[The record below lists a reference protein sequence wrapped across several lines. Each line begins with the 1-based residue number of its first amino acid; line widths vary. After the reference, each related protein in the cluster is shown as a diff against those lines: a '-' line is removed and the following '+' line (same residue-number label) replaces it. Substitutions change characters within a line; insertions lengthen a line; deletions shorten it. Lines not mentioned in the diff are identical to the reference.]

1 MLTPRTRSLILG
13 MLAADLAVLVYLNA
27 LHNPFVYDDLI
38 GVVRN
43 SALVDGG
50 GLGALLR
57 QNVFRPVV
65 SLSFALDHALWG
77 LAPPGYHVT
86 SVLLHAV
93 NAALVFVLA
102 RRAVDDWRARDA
114 GVTLDG
120 DVLAFVT
127 AALFAVHPMMTE
139 AVGYVSGRG
148 DVLAATLALLA
159 LLTLRRGL
167 TEPAWRAPGVALAVA
182 AAATKEV
189 AVVVV
194 AVLFV
199 WDRLLLDGDSLE
211 KGATRR
217 LVSWHLPVL
226 GVAVLLG
233 LARLAAF
240 FLVERS
246 TTSGAAGP
254 ALQAQPG
261 VALRYLVLLLA
272 PVGQSLVHFVR
283 PVTSPLDWR
292 ALLETAALALLGVA
306 AWRDRR
312 RHPLTALGVAWFL
325 LFLAPAAVVA
335 LHEPMAERRVYLASV
350 GVFLLVGFVG
360 AYAWQSAGRRGR
372 VAAVTAFAVAL
383 AALGSLTLA
392 RNLVW
397 RDAITLWS
405 DAARKA
411 PAAWSA
417 HAGLATALAEQGRC
431 AEALPV
437 YETALR
443 LRERPEVYSNY
454 GICLAAQRRL
464 PEATRAFE
472 HALAL
477 DPGYA
482 MAHHNLGLVALRMH
496 DVETAHAH
504 FVRAVSMRAGDAWWR
519 QSLIRIYELEIRDP
533 AKMLELCRAIVR
545 VAGRETPGALACL
558 ERYERRAGAAP
569 GRGP

>member
-1 MLTPRTRSLILG
+1 

-43 SALVDGG
+43 GALVDGA
-50 GLGALLR
+50 GLWALVR

-65 SLSFALDHALWG
+65 NLSFALDHALWG
-77 LAPPGYHVT
+77 LAPVGYHLT
-86 SVLLHAV
+86 SVLLHGV
-93 NAALVFVLA
+93 NVALVFALV
-102 RRAVDDWRARDA
+102 RRLVADWRARDA
-114 GVTLDG
+114 EVTADG
-120 DVLAFVT
+120 DVLGFVT

-139 AVGYVSGRG
+139 AVGYVSGRAE
-148 DVLAATLALLA
+148 VLAATLALLA

-167 TEPAWRAPGVALAVA
+167 TEPAWRVPGVALALL
-182 AAATKEV
+182 AAATKET
-189 AVVVV
+189 AVVVP

-199 WDRLLLDGDSLE
+199 WDRLLVDGA
-211 KGATRR
+211 GRRR
-217 LVSWHLPVL
+217 LLTWHLPVL
-226 GVAVLLG
+226 GVAVMLG
-233 LARLAAF
+233 LARLASF

-246 TTSGAAGP
+246 TTSGAAVP
-254 ALQAQPG
+254 ALLAQPG
-261 VALRYLVLLLA
+261 VALRYLMLLLA
-272 PVGQSLVHFVR
+272 PLGQSLVHVVP

-292 ALLETAALALLGVA
+292 ALLQTAGLALLGVA

-312 RHPLTALGVAWFL
+312 RHPLTSLGMAWFL
-325 LFLAPAAVVA
+325 IFLAPAAVVA
-335 LHEPMAERRVYLASV
+335 LYEPMAERRVYMASV
-350 GVFLLVGFVG
+350 GFFLVMGVVG
-360 AYAWQSAGRRGR
+360 AHVWEAAGRRGR
-372 VAAVTAFAVAL
+372 TAAATAFVVVL
-383 AALGSLTLA
+383 CALGSLTLA

-397 RDAITLWS
+397 RDAVTLWS
-405 DAARKA
+405 DAVHKA

-417 HAGLATALAEQGRC
+417 HAGLATALGEDGRC

-437 YETALR
+437 FETALR

-472 HALAL
+472 RALAL

-482 MAHHNLGLVALRMH
+482 MAHHNLGLVALRSH
-496 DVETAHAH
+496 DFEAAHAH

-533 AKMLELCRAIVR
+533 AKTLELCRAIVR

-558 ERYERRAGAAP
+558 QRYERRAGAAP